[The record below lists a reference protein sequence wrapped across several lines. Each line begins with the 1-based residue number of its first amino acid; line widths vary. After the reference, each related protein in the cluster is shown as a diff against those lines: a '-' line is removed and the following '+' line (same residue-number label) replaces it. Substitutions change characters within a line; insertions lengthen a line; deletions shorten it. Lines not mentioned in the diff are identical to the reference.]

1 MSKRMHVI
9 AAATAVAMMAG
20 GSVVSYTQTNAQ
32 ADPPVPSETQQS
44 SAVPELPEQTDPDE
58 QQPVFRTGINFVR
71 VDVIVTDRDGNPVV
85 DLEPEDFEVLED
97 GVPQSIETFRLVQ
110 VADVTPGKPDVL
122 PPVRN
127 RSQEES
133 AAERDDV
140 RLIAIFL
147 DDYHVKRE
155 MGLRVREP
163 LVNFIRMRLGPNDL
177 IALMYPL
184 TPVSALRFTNNH
196 ESIIR
201 AIESFEGRKYEFTPR
216 NEQERRYA
224 FYPTTVVERIRN
236 EVSLSALRSLTYR
249 LGALREGRKAIILV
263 SEGYSNLIPQELRD
277 SIASAPGFNPGGP
290 NSNFNGGPEGAMEL
304 AADVD
309 IQNELRRV
317 FDAANRNNAAIY
329 ALDPR
334 GLAVF
339 EYSLERPV
347 SPDADRRTLTRTL
360 DTLRILA
367 DQTDGRA
374 IVNQNDLERGLRQ
387 IITDSSTYY
396 LLGYSSTEAPSDG
409 EFHEIKVRVS
419 RPRVEV
425 RARKGYWAL
434 TADEI
439 TRVLRPAS
447 AGPPPA
453 VTRALGAIAEP
464 PRGRLVRV
472 WVGTARAEN
481 GRTRVTFVWEPRTVV
496 SGAPADSEAPA
507 RVSLMAAANAGRAY
521 FRGWVPDVA
530 IASRAGGTN
539 PGNGSSRVE
548 FEADPGPM
556 SLRVAVEGTGGS
568 VIDREMRKVE
578 VPDFTEPQVSLST
591 PAVYRAGN
599 AFEFRQLEADE
610 DAVPVA
616 TRDFS
621 RVDQLLFRFE
631 LYGSGN
637 VAASAARL
645 LNRAGDAMM
654 DLPVRSS
661 EQGHHEVELLLN
673 SLPPGEYL
681 VEITGTSDEHTATE
695 FVAFRVQ
702 R

>member
-9 AAATAVAMMAG
+9 AAATAVGMMAG
-20 GSVVSYTQTNAQ
+20 GSSVSYTQTSAQ
-32 ADPPVPSETQQS
+32 AEPPVASETR
-44 SAVPELPEQTDPDE
+44 QTPAATAQADPDE

-110 VADVTPGKPDVL
+110 VADVTPGRPDVL
-122 PPVRN
+122 PPVRSE
-127 RSQEES
+127 SQVES
-133 AAERDDV
+133 AAARDDV

-163 LVNFIRMRLGPNDL
+163 LVNFIQKRLGPNDL
-177 IALMYPL
+177 VALMYPL

-196 ESIIR
+196 ASIVR
-201 AIESFEGRKYEFTPR
+201 AIESFVGRKYEYTPQ
-216 NEQERRYA
+216 NEQEQRYA
-224 FYPTTVVERIRN
+224 FYPTAVVERIRN
-236 EVSLSALRSLTYR
+236 EVSLSAIRSLTYR

-263 SEGYSNLIPQELRD
+263 SEGFSNLVPPELRD
-277 SIASAPGFNPGGP
+277 SIASAPGYSPGGP
-290 NSNFNGGPEGAMEL
+290 NSSFNSQPEGAAEL

-317 FDAANRNNAAIY
+317 YDAANRNNAAIY

-339 EYSLERPV
+339 EYSVERPV
-347 SPDADRRTLTRTL
+347 SPNADIRTLGRTL

-367 DQTDGRA
+367 NQTDGRA

-387 IITDSSTYY
+387 IVTDSSTYY
-396 LLGYSSTEAPSDG
+396 LIGYSSTETPSDG
-409 EFHEIKVRVS
+409 EFHEIKVKVS

-434 TADEI
+434 TAEEV
-439 TRVLRPAS
+439 TRALRPAS

-464 PRGRLVRV
+464 PHGRIIRV

-507 RVSLMAAANAGRAY
+507 RVSLIAAANAGRAY
-521 FRGWVPDVA
+521 FRGRVPDVA
-530 IASRAGGTN
+530 LTSPAGGGAG
-539 PGNGSSRVE
+539 PGSGASRVE

-556 SLRVAVEGTGGS
+556 SLRVAIEGTGGG
-568 VIDREMRKVE
+568 VIDREMRKIE
-578 VPDFTEPQVSLST
+578 VPDFTGPQVSLST
-591 PAVYRAGN
+591 PAVHSAGN

-610 DAVPVA
+610 NAVPVA

-621 RVDQLLFRFE
+621 RVDRLLVRFE
-631 LYGSGN
+631 LYGPGN
-637 VAASAARL
+637 VAATAARL

-654 DLPVRSS
+654 DIPVRSL
-661 EQGHHEVELLLN
+661 EQGRHEVELLLS
-673 SLPPGEYL
+673 SLPTGEYL
-681 VEITGTSDEHTATE
+681 VEITGTANGHAATE
-695 FVAFRVQ
+695 LVAFRVQ
-702 R
+702 G